1 MPTHAI
7 VKNEGKYT
15 LYVMSYG
22 YSYTTWTYE
31 ATMEASA
38 VLPDGVV
45 NDNCCFAAN
54 ITMSGYDVTT
64 NYLFIGDGPKLK
76 AINLMNLS
84 NINDAIVDVATFDG
98 DITDM
103 HFDRDVNVLPNPEFS
118 IAVSRSNGSSVY
130 QIDPTIVNHGA
141 ILKRYD
147 GIQGRPTSRSSS
159 STDMRPL
166 WNALLTST

>member
-1 MPTHAI
+1 
-7 VKNEGKYT
+7 
-15 LYVMSYG
+15 MSYG

-84 NINDAIVDVATFDG
+84 NINDAIVDVATC
-98 DITDM
+98 I
-103 HFDRDVNVLPNPEFS
+103 R
-118 IAVSRSNGSSVY
+118 VSADGSSVY

-147 GIQGRPTSRSSS
+147 GIQGRIVSFCRKY
-159 STDMRPL
+159 
-166 WNALLTST
+166 